1 MSKEEQIRSAINNLD
16 DSTAK
21 DALALLLSGG
31 VTTQKTTSQTAGI
44 PDKQFANFAQA
55 INWLKSKYKFQ
66 ELSVFSTEADLV
78 YVNTG
83 DRKVLITD
91 TTVKPR
97 ENQHP
102 VVDES
107 LLNNGDTDF
116 ENSFENITEKKTVQP
131 QPVQKEEN
139 KNDIDNA
146 FEPMQKNDRFS
157 NLEL

>member
-21 DALALLLSGG
+21 DALALLLSSGT
-31 VTTQKTTSQTAGI
+31 TTQKTISQSDGLS
-44 PDKQFANFAQA
+44 DKQFSNFAQA

-97 ENQHP
+97 EIQRP
-102 VVDES
+102 VADET
-107 LLNNGDTDF
+107 LLNNSETDF
-116 ENSFENITEKKTVQP
+116 
-131 QPVQKEEN
+131 EN

>member
-31 VTTQKTTSQTAGI
+31 ATTPKTTSQSDGLS
-44 PDKQFANFAQA
+44 DKQFSNFAQA

-97 ENQHP
+97 EIQRP
-102 VVDES
+102 VADET
-107 LLNNGDTDF
+107 LLNNSETDF
-116 ENSFENITEKKTVQP
+116 EN
-131 QPVQKEEN
+131 
-139 KNDIDNA
+139 KNDMDNA